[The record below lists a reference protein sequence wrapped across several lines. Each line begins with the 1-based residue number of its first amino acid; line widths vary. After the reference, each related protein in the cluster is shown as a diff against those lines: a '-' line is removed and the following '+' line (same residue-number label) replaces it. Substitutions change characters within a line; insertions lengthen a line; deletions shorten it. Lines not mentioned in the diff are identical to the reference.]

1 MLLLTAR
8 KSWLDAIH
16 MLGDPLIS
24 AMYWFAYISLE
35 LSALFLGISFLIG
48 LITAYLPPNKV
59 EHVLSKYGK
68 GLFGNFLG
76 SVFGGLL
83 PFCSCSTIPALIGL
97 INVGVPFR
105 IAMSFL
111 IASPLGVFNLAVI
124 SLFSVMFGPRIA
136 LLYIAFTFFGAT
148 FTGLLLEKFNLKS
161 YLKKV
166 RVVGGNNQIE
176 TDASEGGK
184 LWKLKQK
191 MSSSWAFTKSLY
203 FRMIPYIL
211 IGVGI
216 GAFIYGFVPED
227 LLSRYAGPSNPFSV
241 PVAAAIGIPMYV
253 RTETMIPICYAM
265 TEKGV
270 GIGTIMALI
279 IGGAG
284 ASIPE
289 LMLLASIFK
298 RKLLIAYVSS
308 IFAIATLTGYV
319 FNFLTSFLIP

>member
-1 MLLLTAR
+1 MLEDQLITA
-8 KSWLDAIH
+8 
-16 MLGDPLIS
+16 G
-24 AMYWFAYISLE
+24 YWFAYISLE
-35 LSALFLGISFLIG
+35 LSVLFLGISFLIG
-48 LITAYLPPNKV
+48 LITAYIPPNKV

-68 GLFGNFLG
+68 GLFGNVLG

-97 INVGVPFR
+97 INIGVPFR

-124 SLFSVMFGPRIA
+124 SLFFVMFGPKIA
-136 LLYIAFTFFGAT
+136 LLYIVFTFFGAI
-148 FTGLLLEKFNLKS
+148 FAGWLLDKFGLKS
-161 YLKKV
+161 YLRKV
-166 RVVGGNNQIE
+166 RVVGRHDEIE
-176 TDASEGGK
+176 TNTPKDGKRRGK
-184 LWKLKQK
+184 LMQK
-191 MSSSWAFTKSLY
+191 MRSSWVFTKSLY

-227 LLSRYAGPSNPFSV
+227 LLATYAGPSNPFAV

-253 RTETMIPICYAM
+253 RTETMIPICYVL

-289 LMLLASIFK
+289 LTLLASIFK
-298 RKLLIAYVSS
+298 RKLLIAYIAS

-319 FNFLTSFLIP
+319 FNFVVPFLIA

>member
-1 MLLLTAR
+1 MLE
-8 KSWLDAIH
+8 DQ
-16 MLGDPLIS
+16 LIG
-24 AMYWFAYISLE
+24 AGYWFAYISLE
-35 LSALFLGISFLIG
+35 LSVLFLGVSFLIG
-48 LITAYLPPNKV
+48 LITAYIPPNKV
-59 EHVLSKYGK
+59 EHILSKYGK
-68 GLFGNFLG
+68 GLFGNVLG
-76 SVFGGLL
+76 SVFGGVL

-97 INVGVPFR
+97 INIGIPFR

-124 SLFSVMFGPRIA
+124 SLFSVMFGPKIA
-136 LLYIAFTFFGAT
+136 LLYIVFTFFGAI
-148 FTGLLLEKFNLKS
+148 FAGWLLDKFGLKL

-166 RVVGGNNQIE
+166 RIVGGHDEIE
-176 TDASEGGK
+176 INTSEIGK
-184 LWKLKQK
+184 RWKKLKQK
-191 MSSSWAFTKSLY
+191 MRSSWFFTKSLY
-203 FRMIPYIL
+203 FRMVPYIL

-227 LLSRYAGPSNPFSV
+227 LLAIYAGSSNPFAV

-253 RTETMIPICYAM
+253 RTETMIPICYVL

-289 LMLLASIFK
+289 LTLLASIFK
-298 RKLLIAYVSS
+298 RKLLIAYVAS
-308 IFAIATLTGYV
+308 IFTIATLTGYI
-319 FNFLTSFLIP
+319 FNFLVPSLIA